1 MSNYFIVNKGSNL
14 IQAVVSSNAKPKE
27 TRDFKPFIATEGMLN
42 LYYSL
47 KSQLHHSELVDIG
60 SIIKHANSTKLKPA
74 NRSLPDLTEKQ
85 RINLQL
91 YIQSHASM
99 TDVSIAN
106 VFHVSVDA
114 VSALRP

>member
-1 MSNYFIVNKGSNL
+1 MNYFIVHKGSNL
-14 IQAVVSSNAKPKE
+14 IQTIVSSSTKPKE
-27 TRDFKPFIATEGMLN
+27 SRDFKPFVATEGMLN

-60 SIIKHANSTKLKPA
+60 SILKHANSTKLKPA
-74 NRSLPDLTEKQ
+74 NRSLSDLTEKQ
-85 RINLQL
+85 RIKLQL
-91 YIQSHASM
+91 YIQSHESM

-106 VFHVSVDA
+106 VFHVSVEA